1 MARSK
6 GLPNV
11 EHNYGGRIF
20 SPLELIDAL
29 YLSGKTIDEISEVVN
44 MDQLAFRN
52 KYTKRLEEL
61 DTVHR
66 GMILQAG
73 MKAAT
78 SEKSFSNKILELFL
92 YKYNFLVPETSLE
105 NVPKPWTVVLANN
118 ANVDSQ
124 DKNITVEEV
133 KTKPK
138 TKPKPKPKSKPKPK
152 TKRKSPQVKKI
163 ARNETQEKP
172 DSKKK
177 RIQKTRSIKK
187 TKTKKQV

>member
-6 GLPNV
+6 VLSRVGYD
-11 EHNYGGRIF
+11 YGGKNISAF
-20 SPLELIDAL
+20 ELIDAL
-29 YLSGKTIDEISEVVN
+29 YLSGKTIDEISEIVN

-92 YKYNFLVPETSLE
+92 YKYNFLMPETSLE

-118 ANVDSQ
+118 ANVASQ

-133 KTKPK
+133 KTK
-138 TKPKPKPKSKPKPK
+138 TKSKPKPK
-152 TKRKSPQVKKI
+152 TKSKPKPKTKPSQVKKI
-163 ARNETQEKP
+163 ARNETQEKQGN
-172 DSKKK
+172 KKK